1 MRKKIKKFIGAVM
14 VAMISMSSISVQ
26 ALEVDAVDKVGKA
39 QSEDIIV
46 INNQGYNAE
55 EFMDRVISCTK
66 ATVPL
71 DSLQDKNGNIVKFEY
86 NEKRQRVKKITENGT
101 TVYVWDDCGNI
112 CTEILPN
119 GEVVDYA
126 YGETDG
132 NTITEL
138 RFRGNVYNYIWDEKG
153 IISGLS
159 DATGQVICL
168 YEYNEFGLPL
178 YVYEVDGNRYIE
190 HRDNDDDDFIG
201 CINSIRYTGNCYDVE
216 TSMYC
221 AGCGSYYAPENNE
234 VLGSGCIV
242 DMNELFGDQY
252 DTLALAYENDE
263 TTTSA
268 RLTSNEI
275 YDLTYAAAQ
284 YYANGIDYYTGK
296 GEGDS
301 WYTAYSGGKEYY
313 LIARIIYG
321 ENAAA
326 PEGDPTLETY
336 LRYNR
341 QGVGWEI
348 LNRYLEDEYRYSI
361 GKGLFYSATGTT
373 VPSFYSVLTKSSA
386 FTSLNGNEAKSEI
399 FPSKNVAYQEA
410 FYIAACM
417 KVCDNFEEW
426 NAIVPRPT
434 GVTHQCYNRGSL
446 GANSKPA
453 SNWSDVIFPGWST
466 DYTGASNY
474 SKFAYYSQINSFN
487 VLFSYPSEDLWIK
500 KVYYS
505 EG

>member
-26 ALEVDAVDKVGKA
+26 ALEVDAVDKVGEA

-71 DSLQDKNGNIVKFEY
+71 DSLQDKNGNTVKFEY

-221 AGCGSYYAPENNE
+221 TRCGSYFDPENNE

-252 DTLALAYENDE
+252 DTLALAYENGE

-275 YDLTYAAAQ
+275 YDLTY
-284 YYANGIDYYTGK
+284 
-296 GEGDS
+296 
-301 WYTAYSGGKEYY
+301 
-313 LIARIIYG
+313 
-321 ENAAA
+321 AAA

-386 FTSLNGNEAKSEI
+386 FTSLNGDVAKSEI
-399 FPSKNVAYQEA
+399 FVSKDVAYQEA